1 VNASAA
7 GFLLSLAALA
17 LPLHAA
23 ETKPARHS
31 TPDDALVRH
40 GRFVFEKNCVPCH
53 GARGDGTG
61 ELGTNSIP
69 RPRDFTTGVFK
80 FRSTPSG
87 ALPVDDDLAATIRRG
102 LTGTAMPSFA
112 ALPERDIRAAVAYL
126 KTFSP
131 RWNDARNHAP
141 PVPLPKLPAWF
152 SDEDEMAARMN
163 KGRALFEITCA
174 PCHGMDGAG
183 GGATS
188 TNLTDSWSQ
197 PLSPSNLRLS
207 QLRCGGELPDIYRVL
222 VTGLNGT
229 PMPSFADGTT
239 EEQRWE
245 LVAYIEKLRREH
257 RRQSGK

>member
-1 VNASAA
+1 MNASAA
-7 GFLLSLAALA
+7 SFLLSLAALA

-23 ETKPARHS
+23 DSRARDPS
-31 TPDDALVRH
+31 PPDDALVRH
-40 GRFVFEKNCVPCH
+40 GRFVFEKNCLPCH

-69 RPRDFTTGVFK
+69 RPRDFTTGIFK

-87 ALPVDDDLAATIRRG
+87 SLPVDDDLTATIRRG

-112 ALPERDIRAAVAYL
+112 TLPERDIRAAVAYV

-131 RWNDARNHAP
+131 RWNDPRNYSP
-141 PVPLPKLPAWF
+141 PVALPRVPAWF
-152 SDEDEMAARMN
+152 SDEEELAARME
-163 KGRALFEITCA
+163 KGRTLFQNTCA
-174 PCHGMDGAG
+174 PCHGLDGAG
-183 GGATS
+183 GGATA
-188 TNLTDSWSQ
+188 TNFNDSWGQ

-207 QLRCGGELPDIYRVL
+207 QLRCGGELRDIYRVL

-257 RRQSGK
+257 RRQFGN